1 MKRILEV
8 CCGSIEDG
16 LVAYANH
23 ADRIE
28 LNSALSL
35 GGLSPSLA
43 SLKTL
48 KSKID
53 IPIAVMVRS
62 RGFGFHY
69 NQREYEQ
76 MILEAKDFLDNGADA
91 IVFGSLTSDSHIDVE
106 QTRNLVALAHSYGKE
121 FVYHGALGCVPD
133 YFEAINT
140 LIDCGVD
147 RILTSG
153 GKPNVSEGLQGLI
166 KAQNEYGDKIQVL
179 AGCGVTLENIN
190 DLLDGGLV
198 QIHGTCKQ
206 WVTDPTMPNQ
216 SFPKVDGEFVN
227 QMAKIIHEY

>member
-28 LNSALSL
+28 LNCALSL

-48 KSKID
+48 KAKID

-69 NQREYEQ
+69 NDSEFEQ
-76 MILEAKDFLDNGADA
+76 MVLEAKDFLDNGADA
-91 IVFGSLTSDSHIDVE
+91 IVFGSLTSDSHVDVA
-106 QTRNLVALAHSYGKE
+106 QTKNLVSLAHSYGKE

-140 LIDCGVD
+140 LIECGVD

-153 GKPNVSEGLQGLI
+153 GKANVTEGLQGLI
-166 KAQNEYGDKIQVL
+166 KAQKEYGNKIQVL
-179 AGCGVTLENIN
+179 AGCGVTLDNVK
-190 DLLDGGLV
+190 DLLDGGLL

-206 WVTDPTMPNQ
+206 LVNDPTIPEQ
-216 SFPKVDGEFVN
+216 YFPKVDGKIVN
-227 QMAKIIHEY
+227 QIAKIIHEY